1 MKKKVY
7 KVQLSVEEKKQ
18 LKEMISKGKHPAR
31 QLTRAHLLLALDAE
45 GNKTTTMEIA
55 QRYQCGSGLVSKV
68 AKQYVQEGLQRVIT
82 RKQRETPPVPK
93 IATGEVEAK
102 IIALSCSEPPV
113 GRSRWTLRLLEEKVV
128 ELGIV
133 AKISDTTIRDVLKKT
148 RCNRI

>member
-7 KVQLSVEEKKQ
+7 IVRLSEEEKKQ
-18 LKEMISKGKHPAR
+18 LKEVIRKGKHPAR
-31 QLTRAHLLLALDAE
+31 QITRAHLLLALDAGGTE
-45 GNKTTTMEIA
+45 ITVREIA
-55 QRYQCGSGLVSKV
+55 QRYQCGTGLVSTV

-102 IIALSCSEPPV
+102 IIALSCSEPPE

-133 AKISDTTIRDVLKKT
+133 PKISDTTIRDVLKKT
-148 RCNRI
+148 R